1 MARRP
6 FFGQNDTKI
15 AKMDMQAATA
25 PGRAYAAAFK
35 GLGEDIGGAIEKYQL
50 NKEKRAKL
58 EGEIEAMLPAYM
70 QDLTMSGNEDSD
82 KKNMSRLEKF
92 QKGDMSMSDLQGLAG
107 ELAMRDRQATK
118 GLDQRYKQ
126 AQIQDLEFENRFKK
140 ADEENRLL
148 RSTLETEGAK
158 LLNDL
163 RDKQVAVAD
172 IEKQLKQNELG
183 VNEERLKTELEQAKA
198 SLAKTQEEVTQK
210 RNTNSV
216 FADLHQKDLTKYA
229 LDVAQ
234 AQSTLAINAEK
245 LDQLRASSDVDLK
258 TKEANLKILEAERKE
273 LEQGLLERQNL
284 LNTFSAGIQADKN
297 DPMVTQFANMDFG
310 DAFQGDLAGAFFN
323 AVGGVGSFFGAEMTP
338 ETATEGQ
345 RVESLNALLRP
356 AMVAQLSS
364 RPSVYTLKTLEKI
377 LPQRNDGNQKG
388 RTKIEALLPIL
399 RNRFKEAAST
409 VQSGNTK
416 TNYYQDAK
424 EQANLL
430 PKIILGLETA
440 LKNNEEDSISNM
452 TASDVVDAIT
462 GKTSTNVGFRIIK

>member
-1 MARRP
+1 MAIGDTVQAGLLKADFSPIERGGAAKGRGYSAI
-6 FFGQNDTKI
+6 GQ
-15 AKMDMQAATA
+15 
-25 PGRAYAAAFK
+25 G
-35 GLGEDIGGAIEKYQL
+35 IGGAIEKYQL

-58 EGEIEAMLPAYM
+58 EGEIEAMLPTYM

-126 AQIQDLEFENRFKK
+126 AQIQDLEFKNKFNQ
-140 ADEENRLL
+140 ADKENRLL

-158 LLNDL
+158 LLNNL

-172 IEKQLKQNELG
+172 IEKQLKENRLG
-183 VNEERLKTELEQAKA
+183 VDKELLNTQLEREKA
-198 SLAKTQEEVTQK
+198 SLANLQEEVIAK

-234 AQSTLAINAEK
+234 AQSRLAINAEE

-284 LNTFSAGIQADKN
+284 LNSFSAGIQADKN

-323 AVGGVGSFFGAEMTP
+323 TVGNIGGFFGAELTP

-356 AMVAQLSS
+356 AMSKQLSS

-377 LPQRNDGNQKG
+377 LPQRKDNNQDG
-388 RTKIEALLPIL
+388 RIKIERLLPIL
-399 RNRFKEAAST
+399 RNRLKEAAST
-409 VQSGNTK
+409 VQSGNSK

-430 PKIILGLETA
+430 PKIIFGLETA
-440 LKNNEEDSISNM
+440 LKNNEQD
-452 TASDVVDAIT
+452 SDVGDAIT